1 MDKNKQNI
9 ENIRKQISVHRNI
22 MDAWELS
29 YTFADGYQISF
40 AGTPGWSRRR
50 VISECMD
57 DFIGIIITKGRPLSN
72 AAPF

>member
-9 ENIRKQISVHRNI
+9 ENIRKQISVRRNI